1 MTLLQCAPAAQT
13 KPSPDYLL
21 DTPLPQLL
29 VELDAELALVPVDDD
44 TICGVTE
51 VRGSRIRLSLS
62 SFWPESVRDAMA
74 RAMLGVALRVPLPA
88 LPEPF
93 AVTEL

>member
-1 MTLLQCAPAAQT
+1 MSVA
-13 KPSPDYLL
+13 SPEPIVSPGYLL

-29 VELDAELALVPVDDD
+29 ADLDAELSLVPIEDD

-51 VRGSRIRLSLS
+51 VRGSQIRLSLS

-88 LPEPF
+88 LPEPYR
-93 AVTEL
+93 VTEV